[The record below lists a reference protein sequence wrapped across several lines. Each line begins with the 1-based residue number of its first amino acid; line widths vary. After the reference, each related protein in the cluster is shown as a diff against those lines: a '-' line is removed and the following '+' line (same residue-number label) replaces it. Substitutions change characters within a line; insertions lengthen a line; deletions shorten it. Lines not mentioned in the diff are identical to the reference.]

1 VICLAKEKKVKPVK
15 EKKAKKQK
23 EPMKPERT
31 ETGGLDYSVYY
42 MSVPEKLGYTALA
55 AAALFALGW
64 IFYQSVPLAALM
76 MIFAVKYPAIR
87 TKEIIVKRRE
97 KLTLQFKDMLYS
109 LSSALSAGNSVERS
123 MTLVLEDMERQY
135 ADPKTPII
143 QELELIVSKLSINQN
158 IEDLFADFGE
168 RSGIEDVVT
177 FSQIFSVSK
186 RTGGNLV
193 QIIRQASDI
202 ITEKIETKAEINTT
216 ISGKKM
222 EQKVVT
228 VVPIAL
234 TFMFTQTMG
243 DFMAPLFEGAG
254 RLICT
259 LALALIGIGY
269 LWGKKLTDIEI

>member
-1 VICLAKEKKVKPVK
+1 MKPAKEP
-15 EKKAKKQK
+15 KAKKQK
-23 EPMKPERT
+23 EPKKPERT

-42 MSVPEKLGYTALA
+42 MSLPEKIGYIALA

-64 IFYQSVPLAALM
+64 VFYRSVPISALL
-76 MIFAVKYPAIR
+76 MIFALKYPAIR
-87 TKEIIVKRRE
+87 TQEIIVKRRE

-135 ADPKTPII
+135 MDPKTPII
-143 QELELIVSKLSINQN
+143 QELELIVSKLSLNQN

-168 RSGIEDVVT
+168 RSGIEDVLT

-202 ITEKIETKAEINTT
+202 ISEKIETKMEINTT

-222 EQKVVT
+222 EHKVVT
-228 VVPIAL
+228 IMPIAMTFLL
-234 TFMFTQTMG
+234 TQMMG
-243 DFMAPLFEGAG
+243 DFMEPLFEGGG

-259 LALALIGIGY
+259 VALAVIGVGY
-269 LWGKKLTDIEI
+269 LWGKKLTDIEL